1 MEKYEC
7 DAQQRLLKV
16 IDALVGHEVDGVS
29 AKDIAARTGTSSAT
43 AFRDLSN
50 LQLGGWAEQLEDG
63 GWRLSVMTM
72 PFPVP
77 QRAIPASTSPLSTA
91 SPSRWAKSG

>member
-1 MEKYEC
+1 MDRYEC

-63 GWRLSVMTM
+63 GWRLSVN
-72 PFPVP
+72 
-77 QRAIPASTSPLSTA
+77 A
-91 SPSRWAKSG
+91 AKMLRRINDGINSALARVNSARRMYQDV

>member
-1 MEKYEC
+1 MERYEC

-63 GWRLSVMTM
+63 GWRLSVN
-72 PFPVP
+72 
-77 QRAIPASTSPLSTA
+77 A
-91 SPSRWAKSG
+91 AKMLRRINDGINGALARVNSARRMYQDV

>member
-63 GWRLSVMTM
+63 GWRLSVN
-72 PFPVP
+72 
-77 QRAIPASTSPLSTA
+77 A
-91 SPSRWAKSG
+91 AKMLRRINDGINSALARVNSARRMYQDV

>member
-1 MEKYEC
+1 MERYEC

-63 GWRLSVMTM
+63 GWRLSVN
-72 PFPVP
+72 
-77 QRAIPASTSPLSTA
+77 A
-91 SPSRWAKSG
+91 AKMLRRINDGINSALARVNSARRMYQDV

>member
-1 MEKYEC
+1 MERYEC

-63 GWRLSVMTM
+63 GWRLSVNAAKMLRRINDGINSALAR
-72 PFPVP
+72 VN
-77 QRAIPASTSPLSTA
+77 TA
-91 SPSRWAKSG
+91 RKMYQDV

>member
-1 MEKYEC
+1 MERYEC

-63 GWRLSVMTM
+63 GWRLSVNAAKML
-72 PFPVP
+72 
-77 QRAIPASTSPLSTA
+77 RRINDGINSALSRVNSA
-91 SPSRWAKSG
+91 RRSYQDV

>member
-1 MEKYEC
+1 MERYEC

-16 IDALVGHEVDGVS
+16 IGALVGHEVDGVS

-63 GWRLSVMTM
+63 GWRLSVNAAKML
-72 PFPVP
+72 
-77 QRAIPASTSPLSTA
+77 RRINDGINSALSRVNSA
-91 SPSRWAKSG
+91 RRSYQDV

>member
-1 MEKYEC
+1 MERYEC
-7 DAQQRLLKV
+7 DAQQHLLKV

-63 GWRLSVMTM
+63 GWRLSVN
-72 PFPVP
+72 
-77 QRAIPASTSPLSTA
+77 A
-91 SPSRWAKSG
+91 AKMLRRINDGINSALARVNSARRMYQDV

>member
-1 MEKYEC
+1 MERYEC

-63 GWRLSVMTM
+63 GWRLSVNAAKMLRRINDGINSALAR
-72 PFPVP
+72 VN
-77 QRAIPASTSPLSTA
+77 TA
-91 SPSRWAKSG
+91 RRMYQDV